1 MKINEIK
8 ACIGEYFLWLQ
19 KALEYKGNHLQFED
33 FDRIKN
39 LVFVYMI
46 NLNYGGTYGKALFV
60 KHIKILKSC
69 KVLKW
74 LVEQIEKIV
83 NRMEYHSSKQLVELL
98 KNYAEDTY
106 EVNFVNRSNWR
117 LIEKTYK

>member
-1 MKINEIK
+1 
-8 ACIGEYFLWLQ
+8 
-19 KALEYKGNHLQFED
+19 
-33 FDRIKN
+33 
-39 LVFVYMI
+39 MI